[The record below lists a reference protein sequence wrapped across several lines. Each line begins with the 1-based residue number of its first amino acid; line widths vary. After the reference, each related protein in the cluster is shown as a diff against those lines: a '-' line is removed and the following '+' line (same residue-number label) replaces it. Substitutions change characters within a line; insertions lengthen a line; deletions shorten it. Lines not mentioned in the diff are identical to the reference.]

1 MSNSKEVTMYKN
13 TYQSAYNWD
22 QKQTHPFILDYS
34 FFLMDLYVKEKKEAN
49 EETGIKNVK
58 KLQEPFSNLLALI
71 LNQYRFGNY
80 LIRKKVTKPV
90 SVFISLH
97 SVDYSKTIHQNHFD
111 DNKAALYENIKTF
124 NLTYRST
131 NHIVEIFEYFNMITV
146 TRGSRN
152 VATKIYCKP
161 LKEWKQSLFYDLDKN
176 LTLYFLIISN
186 YLYFWRKPESITK
199 KKKKIPSAVINT
211 NVDGRDKYIPAS
223 QDSIKEMDRL
233 NMLIPEKY
241 RSFYNYRRTFKDD
254 ETCGGRLYSKI
265 TFMPKVYRKLL
276 LESAGYVEIDY
287 PSFVPN
293 VLSLISTQEQFPER
307 AYNLV
312 AKAILKKKKKYR
324 KISDNEIMKPLIH
337 LIGSSIK
344 KAVLIC
350 LNIKNLDKY
359 SKLLVSEARSI
370 LINAGLYYSKEDFF
384 EAWQYVSQLR
394 IKDKNERHKHISR
407 YLLGLMKERWD
418 SDATNTE
425 EFPYVFI
432 RPKNLID
439 GIRCIKSLN
448 VFSYTTNWQLTQLIE
463 SELLLSLY
471 DKLVEDKII
480 PIFIH
485 DALYVPNQHKDKYI
499 KIVES
504 NLYEI
509 VDNIRSILTSIDTLD
524 EFKDQY
530 TKLYT
535 KIVKY
540 EKYENLHTKSNR
552 QIRSIITKID
562 KDYKNEFMELN
573 SKTQYVVHYSNLLKD
588 KKLYEFKRD
597 IFYKIIDR

>member
-1 MSNSKEVTMYKN
+1 MYKN
-13 TYQSAYNWD
+13 TYQSAYTWD
-22 QKQTHPFILDYS
+22 QKQPHPFILDYS
-34 FFLMDLYVKEKKEAN
+34 IFLLDLYVKEKKEAN
-49 EETGIKNVK
+49 EETGIKNIK
-58 KLQEPFSNLLALI
+58 NLHEPFSNLLALI

-80 LIRKKVTKPV
+80 LLRKKVTKLA

-97 SVDYSKTIHQNHFD
+97 TVDYSKTIHQNHFD
-111 DNKAALYENIKTF
+111 VNKVVLYENIKTF

-131 NHIVEIFEYFNMITV
+131 NHMVKILEHFNMITV
-146 TRGSRN
+146 KKGSRN
-152 VATKIYCKP
+152 VATRFCSKP

-176 LTLYFLIISN
+176 LTLYFLIMSN
-186 YLYFWRKPESITK
+186 HLYYWRKPEAVIK
-199 KKKKIPSAVINT
+199 KKKKTLSAVINT

-223 QDSIKEMDRL
+223 QDSIEEMDRL
-233 NMLIPEKY
+233 NKLIPEKY
-241 RSFYNYRRTFKDD
+241 RSFYNYRRTFKYD
-254 ETCGGRLYSKI
+254 ETCGGRLYSKV

-276 LESAGYVEIDY
+276 LECAGYVEIDY

-337 LIGSSIK
+337 LIGSKIK

-407 YLLGLMKERWD
+407 YLLGLMKKRWD

-471 DKLVEDKII
+471 NKLVEDKII

-499 KIVES
+499 KLVES

-535 KIVKY
+535 KIVNY
-540 EKYENLHTKSNR
+540 EKYEYLHTISNR

-597 IFYKIIDR
+597 IFHKIIDR

>member
-1 MSNSKEVTMYKN
+1 MYKN